1 MTNHIIES
9 ELIGESSLDATGNV
23 LQLLPDH
30 KAVQRFLAKLDPAG
44 EFTFQSFDDNKT
56 RAKEYKAKHG
66 HPDWELTRILHGSIE
81 ERGAELV
88 WLNTLGAGIYVC
100 VNETDG
106 DGRETENIVR
116 VRALFIDLDE
126 PGPLP
131 TFHLKPHI
139 IVQSSPGKYQAHWLV
154 KDCRLDQFVP
164 MQERL
169 AAHYGSDTAVA
180 DLPHVMR
187 IPGFFHRKLVSP
199 FPSDLVEIGDHA
211 AYALEEIATGLP
223 LLAPAPAGTA
233 GVEAST
239 QGDSSPKAEKRDPD
253 DPFPGLNTHALEN
266 LDAWVPKL
274 YPAARKSNQGWRVS
288 SADLDRELE
297 EDLSF
302 TPHGIKDFGVHD
314 MGDARGGKR
323 TAIAA
328 VMEGLP
334 GDEATARRWLC
345 EALGIPADEAP
356 KFSEDAIASELAGRY
371 ANSLRYV
378 AKWGQWFIWDGT
390 CWREDE
396 KRRVF
401 TLARGICREVALT
414 INKPSERK
422 KTASSST
429 RAAVLNLASDDPR
442 IAATVDQ
449 WDTDPWLLNTPDGA
463 VDLRTGKLREHRPED
478 YMTKCTATSPG
489 GGCPKWKK
497 FMDEI
502 TAGDAALAGYLQ
514 RVGGYCLTGV
524 TREQQLF
531 FFYGTGNNG
540 KGVWVQTISNI
551 LADYHRSSPIE
562 TFTVSQHERHP
573 TELAGLRGA
582 RLVTASETEEGR
594 RWAEARIKELT
605 GGDKISARFMRQD
618 FFDFYP
624 QFKLLLSGN
633 HMPRLRT
640 VNKAITRRFNRIPFA
655 ITIAPE
661 KVDVHLVE
669 KLMQE
674 GAGIL
679 AWFIE
684 GCLAWQR
691 GGLQPPEAVTVATES
706 YLASQDVIGDWL
718 EDCCDV
724 GRGYWAPSTPL
735 FDSWKEWAE
744 PRGEWIGTTNQ
755 FAQKLEDRGFTPQK
769 NRAQTARGFIGLRL
783 KGGRCWV
790 NDKKAYVDQVWDAE
804 NQHWIDPT

>member
-1 MTNHIIES
+1 M
-9 ELIGESSLDATGNV
+9 
-23 LQLLPDH
+23 
-30 KAVQRFLAKLDPAG
+30 
-44 EFTFQSFDDNKT
+44 
-56 RAKEYKAKHG
+56 
-66 HPDWELTRILHGSIE
+66 
-81 ERGAELV
+81 
-88 WLNTLGAGIYVC
+88 WL
-100 VNETDG
+100 
-106 DGRETENIVR
+106 
-116 VRALFIDLDE
+116 
-126 PGPLP
+126 
-131 TFHLKPHI
+131 
-139 IVQSSPGKYQAHWLV
+139 
-154 KDCRLDQFVP
+154 
-164 MQERL
+164 
-169 AAHYGSDTAVA
+169 
-180 DLPHVMR
+180 
-187 IPGFFHRKLVSP
+187 
-199 FPSDLVEIGDHA
+199 
-211 AYALEEIATGLP
+211 
-223 LLAPAPAGTA
+223 
-233 GVEAST
+233 
-239 QGDSSPKAEKRDPD
+239 
-253 DPFPGLNTHALEN
+253 
-266 LDAWVPKL
+266 
-274 YPAARKSNQGWRVS
+274 
-288 SADLDRELE
+288 
-297 EDLSF
+297 
-302 TPHGIKDFGVHD
+302 
-314 MGDARGGKR
+314 
-323 TAIAA
+323 
-328 VMEGLP
+328 
-334 GDEATARRWLC
+334 
-345 EALGIPADEAP
+345 
-356 KFSEDAIASELAGRY
+356 
-371 ANSLRYV
+371 
-378 AKWGQWFIWDGT
+378 IWDGA

-396 KRRVF
+396 KRRIF

-414 INKPSERK
+414 INKPSERRRI
-422 KTASSST
+422 ASAKT
-429 RAAVLNLASDDPR
+429 RAAVVSLACEDSR
-442 IAATVDQ
+442 IAASTDQ
-449 WDTDPWLLNTPDGA
+449 WDVDPWLLNTPGGM
-463 VDLRTGKLREHRPED
+463 VDLRTGVMREHRPED
-478 YMTKCTATSPG
+478 YVTKLAAVSPSG
-489 GGCPKWKK
+489 DCPKWKK